1 MFLKIASNSKVNI
14 IFSKN
19 LWICIDV
26 GESTGCY
33 KIKLFM
39 NCIDL
44 DNVNHPVHYK
54 MKCLDSIKYYIGVFV
69 LESFC
74 FL

>member
-1 MFLKIASNSKVNI
+1 MVCYEEALEIR
-14 IFSKN
+14 KN
-19 LWICIDV
+19 LLDD
-26 GESTGCY
+26 G
-33 KIKLFM
+33 
-39 NCIDL
+39 DL